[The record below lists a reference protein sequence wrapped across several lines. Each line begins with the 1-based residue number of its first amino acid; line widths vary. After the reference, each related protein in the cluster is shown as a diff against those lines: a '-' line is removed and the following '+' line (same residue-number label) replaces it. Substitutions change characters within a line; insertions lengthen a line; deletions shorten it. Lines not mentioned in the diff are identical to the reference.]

1 MNMSA
6 IRESAFQI
14 LFAQEIQ
21 QEFSEEQIERYITEN
36 KIENDEAKKYIPQT
50 LS

>member
-21 QEFSEEQIERYITEN
+21 QEFSEEQVDRYITEN
-36 KIENDEAKKYIPQT
+36 KIISVKTTIQHSDKT
-50 LS
+50 